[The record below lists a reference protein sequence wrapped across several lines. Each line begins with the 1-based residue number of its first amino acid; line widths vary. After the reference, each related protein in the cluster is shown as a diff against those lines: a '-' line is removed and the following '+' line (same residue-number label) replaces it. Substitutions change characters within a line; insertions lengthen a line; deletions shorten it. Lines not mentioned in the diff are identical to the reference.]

1 MRILLWI
8 FLSAGMAAQAGAAK
22 LNVVFILVDD
32 WGWTDAE
39 VQGSDFFETPN
50 IDRLAREGMR
60 FTQAYAAAAICSP
73 TRAAIL
79 TGKSPAR
86 LDMTIWHEG
95 AVRGGPKSKRLLEA
109 KAQPNEENS
118 LDDLL
123 NRMDEAMNE
132 GAGSTTEEGISAA
145 KEKIAETQSK
155 LQENQSGLPTQGGG
169 ANRNTTIKYRLVNR
183 SALALPNPVYT
194 CEGGGTVVINITV
207 NDRGQVVNAA
217 YNAQRSSTT
226 NGCLIDS
233 ALEYAQVA
241 RFTSKAGKTSQLG
254 TITYR
259 FPGQ

>member
-1 MRILLWI
+1 MNFNYSYRAFLITCLLFGIL
-8 FLSAGMAAQAGAAK
+8 FLTLFSIHLGEGTPP
-22 LNVVFILVDD
+22 FEPEYDIEY
-32 WGWTDAE
+32 AE
-39 VQGSDFFETPN
+39 ELPPLPEEETALTETPEQPSPSVETN
-50 IDRLAREGMR
+50 R
-60 FTQAYAAAAICSP
+60 AYNEAKQY
-73 TRAAIL
+73 L
-79 TGKSPAR
+79 
-86 LDMTIWHEG
+86 E
-95 AVRGGPKSKRLLEA
+95 EA